1 MSGFDL
7 VSVRLDES
15 ETVKKAFCHFVRSLK
30 ASRRR
35 PSVSRPT
42 GRLTHEVVPV
52 EEEENVGLDFGGGL
66 VHGDVSSDLRTSQ
79 QRRLVLGLV
88 GEEPD
93 GVVEQV
99 FGRTLPGPVL
109 QLWPQV

>member
-52 EEEENVGLDFGGGL
+52 EEEENVGLDFGGGV
-66 VHGDVSSDLRTSQ
+66 VHGDVCCRRQVGRDQQLPVQPPGPLQSDLQ
-79 QRRLVLGLV
+79 HLLGSEAV
-88 GEEPD
+88 SE
-93 GVVEQV
+93 
-99 FGRTLPGPVL
+99 TIS
-109 QLWPQV
+109 

>member
-42 GRLTHEVVPV
+42 GRLTHEVVPA
-52 EEEENVGLDFGGGL
+52 EEEENVGLDFGG
-66 VHGDVSSDLRTSQ
+66 VVYGDVSSDLRTSQ

-93 GVVEQV
+93 GVAEQV

-109 QLWPQV
+109 QLRPQV